1 MTPSD
6 LIGLTSATMQSFKFL
21 GDLVKSLSNIRD
33 SVRVNDAVLEI
44 QQKLLEQQTSKIDII
59 NRYYAVSVEKDA
71 LKAEILAVKEQLAQ
85 ARQFKA
91 NAKRYKLITV
101 CPGFDVYA
109 LKETDANGEPPHW
122 LCPQCLDNGVKG
134 FVQASSPDGFPIDE
148 PGDLLLQCMRCGK
161 GTTLSRAAFDAAWR
175 YA

>member
-6 LIGLTSATMQSFKFL
+6 IIGLTTATMQSFKIL
-21 GDLVKSLSNIRD
+21 RDLVKSLSDIHD
-33 SVRVNDAVLEI
+33 SVLVNNAVLEI

-59 NRYYAVSVEKDA
+59 NRYYAVSVEKDT
-71 LKAEILAVKEQLAQ
+71 LKTEILAVKEQLAQ

-109 LKETDANGEPPHW
+109 LKESAADGEPPHW
-122 LCPQCLDNGVKG
+122 LCPQCLDNGMKG
-134 FVQASSPDGFPIDE
+134 FIQASSPDGFPIDE
-148 PGDLLLQCMRCGK
+148 PGDLLLQCMCCGK
-161 GTTLSRAAFDAAWR
+161 GATLTRDALEAAWH